1 MHPDERKDT
10 THTQEAANSRLIS
23 PEDPAGYCQVT
34 AKPATNEV
42 LLPSSTTYDL
52 QMSYF
57 LMRARQDSNLRP
69 AD

>member
-23 PEDPAGYCQVT
+23 PEDLAGYSQVIVKI
-34 AKPATNEV
+34 AEGSASLYAVVP
-42 LLPSSTTYDL
+42 LFL
-52 QMSYF
+52 QIHYLF
-57 LMRARQDSNLRP
+57 KCARQDSNLRP